1 VILGFCVKEISE
13 LPSEVP
19 SLIKVL
25 QTSLGLVEAE
35 PRGESADQ
43 SADKSA
49 DLRPGEAAGSKT
61 ADNNFLENLI
71 GLQLQLSYF

>member
-1 VILGFCVKEISE
+1 MCLIVIADFLGFVVKEISE

-35 PRGESADQ
+35 PRVESADQ
-43 SADKSA
+43 SAD
-49 DLRPGEAAGSKT
+49 LRLGEAAGSKT

-71 GLQLQLSYF
+71 GL

>member
-1 VILGFCVKEISE
+1 VIVDFLGFVVKEISE

-25 QTSLGLVEAE
+25 QTSLGFVEAE
-35 PRGESADQ
+35 PRVESADQ

-49 DLRPGEAAGSKT
+49 DLRLGEIAGSKT

-71 GLQLQLSYF
+71 GL

>member
-1 VILGFCVKEISE
+1 MIVDFLGFVVKEISE

-25 QTSLGLVEAE
+25 QTSLGFVEAE
-35 PRGESADQ
+35 PRVESADQ

-49 DLRPGEAAGSKT
+49 DLRLGEIAGSKT

-71 GLQLQLSYF
+71 GL

>member
-1 VILGFCVKEISE
+1 LDFVVKEISE

-35 PRGESADQ
+35 PRVESADQ
-43 SADKSA
+43 SAD
-49 DLRPGEAAGSKT
+49 LRLGET

-71 GLQLQLSYF
+71 GLKPKLSCF